1 MDERPHGTNR
11 RDFLKAVGLGA
22 LGTVAAGGAATTL
35 GWGLADAEAATVS
48 MALAGTDGYITV
60 PGRTA
65 PVYIMG
71 FVPVSPTA
79 SVSSLIATYKGHAQ
93 HVAPIFGFRQGDD
106 IRITLHQPGPGP
118 AARPHRH
125 AHHPLARLRC
135 PVPAERRCPGGVG
148 RGADRQAGDVLLPPA
163 P

>member
-1 MDERPHGTNR
+1 MGPRCRRATRHQRHPDEPTAMTHHEAFRSSPGEGTMDERPHGTNR

-22 LGTVAAGGAATTL
+22 LGTVAVGGAATTL
-35 GWGLADAEAATVS
+35 GWGLADADAATVS

-60 PGRTA
+60 PGRSA

-106 IRITLHQPGPGP
+106 IRITLTNLGLIQ
-118 AARPHRH
+118 RPD
-125 AHHPLARLRC
+125 LT
-135 PVPAERRCPGGVG
+135 
-148 RGADRQAGDVLLPPA
+148 DT
-163 P
+163 